1 MFESVLYT
9 IHNTHTF
16 CCKSSDSEDF
26 YGYNVLGF
34 KNEDWRKNIIKGEPE
49 QPEDYSE
56 IQN

>member
-1 MFESVLYT
+1 MFGQA
-9 IHNTHTF
+9 IHNTQYTHTF

-26 YGYNVLGF
+26 YGYNVWCF